1 MEKFSKLEG
10 KSLDEEFRLKLSAP
24 ATVGDLKKLLS
35 NIDDDKQVIVY
46 NSGYDSNSWFYIKID
61 NGKKYGKD
69 DDIVLIY
76 VD

>member
-1 MEKFSKLEG
+1 MEKFSKLES

-24 ATVGDLKKLLS
+24 VTVGDLKKLLS

-61 NGKKYGKD
+61 DGKKYDKD

-76 VD
+76 VN